1 MALSNLFSPFAIKS
15 LKTSCR
21 IVMPPMA
28 TNYATKEGLV
38 TDQQIAYYLARA
50 RGGVGYITVEHTGIL
65 DQGKASPFMLMLSSD
80 RHTESFR
87 RLIQAVHAAGRPIVL
102 QINHA
107 GRQTASAITGWPI
120 VGPSPIA
127 CPTRSEVPQELSPS
141 QIAELVQAFAAA
153 AGRAQAAGADGVEV
167 HMAHGYLLCSFL
179 SPFSNQRRDE
189 YGGSL
194 ENRAR
199 FAVEV
204 LRAVRRAVGP
214 DFPVLCRL
222 SGDEYVPGG
231 LVIDDTRRIAR
242 ILEAEGAD
250 ALHVS
255 ACNAASGYLNHPP
268 YYVEEGVFLPLAQA
282 VKQEVS
288 IPVIAVGRIR
298 RPQMAQ
304 QALAEGKADLISMG
318 RALLADP
325 NLPHKVRAGRLE
337 DIIPCVSC
345 NNCIK
350 TLRAGQVRCT
360 VNPETGNEDRL
371 RVTHAAQSKK
381 VWVVGG
387 GPGGLKAAEVAAR
400 RGHQVTLL
408 DKGAHLGG
416 RMRLAAMPPHKE
428 VFSDFL
434 AYLRRR
440 VEEAGV
446 QVRRGVE
453 VSAEMLAAAKP
464 EAVILAT
471 GAQPAQPAIPGLE
484 TSNALNVDQVLSG
497 PVEQIGT
504 KVLVVG
510 GGGVGAET
518 ADYLSELGRQ
528 VTLVEM
534 LPEVAADL
542 VGHLKHYLTLR
553 LQNKGVTLLTKT
565 KLKELGPGWAL
576 VEDSAGQRR
585 LEGFD
590 ALVLALGARPDDRL
604 AQAAAGLGLPVTVI
618 GDARQARGIM
628 EALVEA
634 QEAALQI

>member
-1 MALSNLFSPFAIKS
+1 MTLPNLFSPFAIKS

-28 TNYATKEGLV
+28 TNYASREGLV
-38 TDQQIAYYLARA
+38 TEQQIAYYLARA

-65 DQGKASPFMLMLSSD
+65 DQGKASPFMLMLSTD
-80 RHTESFR
+80 QHMESFR
-87 RLIQAVHAAGRPIVL
+87 RLIQAVHSAGRPIVL

-107 GRQTASAITGWPI
+107 GRQTASAVTGQPI

-127 CPTRSEVPQELSPS
+127 CPTRAEVPQELSAG
-141 QIAELVQAFAAA
+141 QIADLVQAFAVA
-153 AGRAQAAGADGVEV
+153 AGRVKAAGADGVEV

-199 FAVEV
+199 FPVQV
-204 LRAVRRAVGP
+204 LRAVRQAVGP
-214 DFPVLCRL
+214 EFPIICRL
-222 SGDEYVPGG
+222 SGEEYVPGG
-231 LVIDDTRRIAR
+231 LVIDDTRQIAR

-282 VKQEVS
+282 VKEEVG

-298 RPQMAQ
+298 RPQMAE

-325 NLPHKVRAGRLE
+325 NLPHKARAGRLE

-360 VNPETGNEDRL
+360 VNPETGNEERL
-371 RVTHAAQSKK
+371 RVTPAQRPKK

-408 DKGAHLGG
+408 DKGAQLGG
-416 RMRLAAMPPHKE
+416 RMRLAAAPPHKE

-434 AYLRRR
+434 AYLVRR
-440 VEEAGV
+440 VEAAGV

-453 VSAEMLAAAKP
+453 VTAQMLAAARP

-471 GAQPAQPAIPGLE
+471 GALPARPAIPGLE
-484 TSNALNVDQVLSG
+484 ASGALSVDQALAG
-497 PVEQIGT
+497 PPEGIGPR
-504 KVLVVG
+504 VLVVG

-518 ADYLSELGRQ
+518 ADYLSDLGRQ

-553 LQNKGVTLLTKT
+553 LKNKGVALLTNT

-576 VEDSAGQRR
+576 VEDGSGERR

-604 AQAAAGLGLPVTVI
+604 AQAVAGQGLALKVI
-618 GDARQARGIM
+618 GDAREARGVM